1 MSTIRLAVTGLSR
14 AGKTVFITSLV
25 HNLLS
30 AGHGANTM
38 SNLTAARAGRLLAA
52 QLQPEGAQEHP
63 VFPYKDNLAHMTAEQ
78 PHWPG
83 HTESISRIDLG
94 LRFRPETVRGMLS
107 GGKLTIELVD
117 YPGEWLLDL
126 PLLKTSFAEW
136 STSVLASCSE
146 GPRALLAA
154 EWLRFVGSN
163 PGDNPAEPQTARRG
177 HDLYKRFL
185 HACRDEA
192 GLAFLQ
198 PARFI
203 RPGDQPDAPL
213 MWFCPVLLG
222 GGAAKPGSLGEL
234 MEKRYEAY
242 KEKVVTPFFQNH
254 FRKFDRQIVLVDVL
268 AALHGGWHVFKD
280 VEAAL
285 DVVSRCFTY
294 GSANWFTSWFRPSIE
309 KVLFAAT
316 KADHVTAPQREHLRE
331 LLRKMALEPA
341 GRAKYEGATAET
353 MAISS
358 VVCTND
364 DSAVIDGRQ
373 VEVVVGKPV
382 DEARQVKVFP
392 GAIPITP
399 PERAFFG
406 TRFAGYPVFQPPV
419 FSSVPADGIPHIKLD
434 AALEFLLGDRLE

>member
-38 SNLTAARAGRLLAA
+38 ASLMAVRSRRLLAA
-52 QLQPEGAQEHP
+52 QLRPEEAQELP
-63 VFPYKDNLAHMTAEQ
+63 VFPYRENLAHMTAAA

-83 HTESISRIDLG
+83 HTETISRIDLS
-94 LRFRPETVRGMLS
+94 LRFRPETLLGRVNRGR
-107 GGKLTIELVD
+107 LTIELID

-126 PLLKTSFAEW
+126 PLLRTSFADW
-136 STSVLASCSE
+136 SAQVLAACRE
-146 GPRALLAA
+146 GPRERLAA
-154 EWLRFVGSN
+154 PWLAYLA
-163 PGDNPAEPQTARRG
+163 DHPAEQPAEQEVAKRARALYTA
-177 HDLYKRFL
+177 FL
-185 HACRDEA
+185 EACRDEA

-203 RPGDQPDAPL
+203 RPGDQPDAPM
-213 MWFCPVLLG
+213 MWFCPVDLRG
-222 GGAAKPGSLGEL
+222 GKARPGSLGEL

-242 KEKVVTPFFQNH
+242 KDKVVRPFFQDN

-268 AALHGGWHVFKD
+268 AALHGGWHAFKD

-285 DVVSRCFTY
+285 EVVSRCFAY
-294 GSANWFTSWFRPSIE
+294 GSGNWLTAWVRPRIE

-331 LLRKMALEPA
+331 LLRKMVLEPA
-341 GRAKYEGATAET
+341 GRAKYEGAAAEA

-358 VVCTND
+358 VICTRD
-364 DSAVIDGRQ
+364 DVETIDGRR

-382 DEARQVKVFP
+382 GEEHQVKVFP

-406 TRFAGYPVFQPPV
+406 TRFAGYPRFQPPR
-419 FSSVPADGIPHIKLD
+419 FSALPTDGIPHIKLD
-434 AALEFLLGDRLE
+434 AALEFLLGDRLA